1 MVTPE
6 FEEWLRAVEVPV
18 EDTATRERYLTYLEE
33 ELGLKGGS
41 LDIARYTYERDITTL
56 AEHGIRAVPIKY
68 RWGKTVRYG
77 VQGISG
83 LWGWASVQRIR
94 EAEEW

>member
-6 FEEWLRAVEVPV
+6 FEEWLRAVEIPV
-18 EDTATRERYLTYLEE
+18 EDTATRRLYLTYLEE
-33 ELGLKGGS
+33 EIGIKGGS
-41 LDIARYTYERDITTL
+41 LDIAAGVYERDLIRL
-56 AEHGIRAVPIKY
+56 AEHGIRGIIIEYP
-68 RWGKTVRYG
+68 WGRQIRYG
-77 VQGISG
+77 IQGMPG

>member
-6 FEEWLRAVEVPV
+6 FEEWLRAKEVPV

-33 ELGLKGGS
+33 ELGLRGGS
-41 LDIARYTYERDITTL
+41 LDVARYTYERDRAKL
-56 AEHGIRAVPIKY
+56 SEYRIRGLLVRYP
-68 RWGKTVRYG
+68 WGTQVRYG
-77 VQGISG
+77 VQGLPG
-83 LWGWASVQRIR
+83 LWSWESVQRIR

>member
-6 FEEWLRAVEVPV
+6 FEEWLRAVEIPV
-18 EDTATRERYLTYLEE
+18 EDTATLGLYLTYLEE

-41 LDIARYTYERDITTL
+41 VDIAAEIYTRDITQL
-56 AEHGIRAVPIKY
+56 AERGIRGIIIEYP
-68 RWGKTVRYG
+68 WGTQVRYG
-77 VQGISG
+77 IQGMPG
-83 LWGWASVQRIR
+83 LWGWESVQRIR

>member
-6 FEEWLRAVEVPV
+6 FEEWLRAVEIPV

-33 ELGLKGGS
+33 ELGLRGGS
-41 LDIARYTYERDITTL
+41 LDIARYTYERDVVSL
-56 AEHGIRAVPIKY
+56 PEHGIRAIPIKY
-68 RWGKTVRYG
+68 PWGKTVRYG
-77 VQGISG
+77 IQGMPG